1 MSLGRLWSKA
11 VKTAFAGLAMRKLN
25 WHHLLLVSVL
35 FVFVFVYW
43 KMAGDGALEKIGGV
57 FLRKTSTSCPKKPYV
72 ANVSLSDLVSTFRY
86 KHPHDSRIV
95 AKNEFRLGE
104 RAMKTATQLI
114 DDLVLEYNRRPIEME
129 CVSRLPTLVLVTA
142 VSSNHFNELLEH
154 ITPGDKI
161 RPHKKIVVYD
171 LGLNQQE
178 IDQLT
183 KMSYVDYRKFKFSR
197 FPDHVKNLRT
207 YAFKPLIIAETLA
220 QFGAVMWMDSSVI
233 LKQHSKYAHLLEW
246 MIKRKSAF
254 LYYVSPSRH
263 SIVFATHERMLDYL
277 PMRGAKESNAKM
289 QQATGMILFNTEHV
303 LKHVMKWV
311 VFCSLLEDCITPKG
325 SQLECNFHLPD
336 DVFGGCHRYDQSLFA
351 VLVSNAYKDEMR
363 RYCLSR
369 DSAGMYPAIVQRAEE
384 KSV

>member
-1 MSLGRLWSKA
+1 
-11 VKTAFAGLAMRKLN
+11 MRKLN
-25 WHHLLLVSVL
+25 WRLSLLVSVL
-35 FVFVFVYW
+35 IAFVVFYW
-43 KMAGDGALEKIGGV
+43 REAGYGALQEIRGV
-57 FLRKTSTSCPKKPYV
+57 FFRKTATACLKAPHV
-72 ANVSLSDLVSTFRY
+72 ANISFSGLVSTFRY
-86 KHPHDSRIV
+86 EHPYDSRIV

-104 RAMKTATQLI
+104 RAMKTAIQLI
-114 DDLVLEYNRRPIEME
+114 DDLVLEYNRRPVEME

-142 VSSNHFNELLEH
+142 VSSNHFSELLEH

-161 RPHKKIVVYD
+161 LPHEKIVVYD
-171 LGLNQQE
+171 LGLNQRE

-183 KMSYVDYRKFKFSR
+183 KMSYVDYRKFNFSG
-197 FPDHVKNLRT
+197 FPEHVKNLRT

-233 LKQHSKYAHLLEW
+233 LKQHYKYVHLLEW
-246 MIKRKSAF
+246 MIQRKSAF

-263 SIVFATHERMLDYL
+263 SIVFATHKRMFDYL
-277 PMRGAKESNAKM
+277 PMRGADESKAKM
-289 QQATGMILFNTEHV
+289 QQATGMILFNTKHM

-325 SQLECNFHLPD
+325 SQLECNFQLPD

-351 VLVSNAYKDEMR
+351 VLVSNAYNDEKR
-363 RYCLSR
+363 RYCLST
-369 DSAGMYPAIVQRAEE
+369 DSAEMYPAIVQRAEE